1 MAKFKATTET
11 GKSFFIDDANE
22 IHRGG
27 EGRIILLPKEKNKVA
42 KIYHNG
48 VIPISK
54 LRFEQLQKLDNKVF
68 VKPLNLLFSNNEI
81 IGFTMEYAGS
91 DYFPISSLFNRSFC
105 QRNGISDKFKTT
117 IANNLIEAVKQA
129 HFNGFVIG
137 DLNQYN
143 VLVNNKC
150 DIKLIDV
157 DSYETPGHKHT
168 GILLDE
174 IRDYYYKGIVSM
186 NSDYFAL
193 SVLLFYLLTYTHP
206 FKGVHEKYKSLAE
219 RMIKQLPVFVNDC
232 LLKVPKCFE
241 PIQDKSI
248 QGKFE
253 KMYING
259 ERFLFSLNGTVVQ
272 SKVKK
277 PLLVAKHDEKDLV
290 LSMIFQGVEVL
301 DVYFSLNQGF
311 IETKSDFTVFNSTNK
326 SYLNK
331 KTEISKGD
339 FEKLYLGNETIL
351 GRIGNELFH
360 VKKNEVIKIDNFKF
374 PQNSFCYQ
382 LENVLIVIARGQM
395 YWLYL
400 DEVFNHSI
408 RNKRTEVFSEAMS
421 HHNGLIQNTGG
432 VQRVF
437 YHTGIDI
444 ATVKVG
450 KTLKQVFQQGN
461 IGLTQFIENN
471 KLVNQYFK
479 IEGLKL
485 EFVDYQPKSFV
496 EYAYMKTDKKSGFIF
511 EPTDNKL
518 SIRRTEDFKLVSEI
532 ECSKI
537 SEQSTLFYAN
547 SGIIVWEGNEV
558 FLVNKK

>member
-1 MAKFKATTET
+1 MAKFKVTTEA
-11 GKSFFIDDANE
+11 GNSFQLDDANE

-48 VIPISK
+48 VVPISK
-54 LRFEQLQKLDNKVF
+54 LRFEQLQKLDNDIF
-68 VKPLNLLFSNNEI
+68 VKPLDLLFSNTAN

-91 DYFPISSLFNRSFC
+91 DYFPLSSLFNRSFC

-117 IANNLIEAVKQA
+117 IANKLIEAVKQA

-143 VLVNNKC
+143 VLVNKNGN
-150 DIKLIDV
+150 IKLIDV

-174 IRDYYYKGIVSM
+174 IRDYYYKGVVSM

-219 RMIKQLPVFVNDC
+219 RMIQQLPVFVNDV

-253 KMYING
+253 KMYIDG

-301 DVYFSLNQGF
+301 DVKFSLNQGF
-311 IETKSDFTVFNSTNK
+311 IETKSNFIVYDSSNK
-326 SYLNK
+326 SYLTK
-331 KTEISKGD
+331 KIEISKND
-339 FEKLYLGNETIL
+339 FEKLYLGNENIM
-351 GRIGNELFH
+351 GRKGEELFH
-360 VKKNEVIKIDNFKF
+360 IKKNEVIRIDNFKF
-374 PQNSFCYQ
+374 SQNGFCYQ
-382 LENVLIVIARGQM
+382 LENILIVIDKGQM

-400 DEVFNHSI
+400 DEVLNHSI
-408 RNKRTEVFSEAMS
+408 RNKRTEVFSEAMI

-437 YHTGIDI
+437 YHTGNDI
-444 ATVKVG
+444 ATVKLGETV
-450 KTLKQVFQQGN
+450 KQVFQHGN
-461 IGLTQFIENN
+461 IGLAQFIENN

-479 IEGLKL
+479 IDGLTL
-485 EFVDYQPKSFV
+485 EFVDYQPKTFI
-496 EYAYMKTDKKSGFIF
+496 EYAYMKADKKLGFVF
-511 EPTDNKL
+511 EPADNKL
-518 SIRRTEDFKLVSEI
+518 NIRRTEDFKLVSEI
-532 ECSKI
+532 DCKKI
-537 SEQSTLFYAN
+537 SEQSSLFFTN
-547 SGIIVWEGNEV
+547 SGIIIWEGDEV
-558 FLVNKK
+558 YLANKK